1 MKYIKPN
8 TMMYINALVHIVG
21 TTIVLSSIVG
31 AYRIIVWVL
40 YV

>member
-8 TMMYINALVHIVG
+8 TMMYLNTLIHIVG
-21 TTIVLSSIVG
+21 TTIVISSIVI
-31 AYRIIVWVL
+31 AYRLIVWVL